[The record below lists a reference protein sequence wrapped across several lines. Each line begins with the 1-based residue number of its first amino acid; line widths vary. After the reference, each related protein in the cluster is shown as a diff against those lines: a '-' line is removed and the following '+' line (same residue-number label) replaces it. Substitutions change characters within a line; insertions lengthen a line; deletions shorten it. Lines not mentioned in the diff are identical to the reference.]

1 MSIPRAFIFDM
12 DGLLTDSESIGLT
25 VMRGCAALQGVDL
38 PTDAVRKTVGIHAAA
53 ASDFYHQYY
62 PALNTDQLFQ
72 DFHAAMHQA
81 ARSGRIPLKKGAVEL
96 LSALKMRGIPRAV
109 ASSSGM
115 DTIRTYLTALGVAED
130 FDVLLSAIGLPSKP
144 APDVFLRAA
153 EALHT
158 APENCLVLEDSVNGV
173 KAGRAAGMTVC
184 MVPDLF
190 PYTQALAPYCD
201 HVLPDLAAVIPLLG
215 P

>member
-1 MSIPRAFIFDM
+1 MSRFKAVIFDM
-12 DGLLTDSESIGLT
+12 DGLLTDSEAIGLII
-25 VMRGCAALQGVDL
+25 MRGCAARQGVDL

-53 ASDFYHQYY
+53 ASDFYHQHY
-62 PALNTDQLFQ
+62 PALNTDQLFR
-72 DFHAAMHQA
+72 DFRLAMHEA
-81 ARSGRIPLKKGAVEL
+81 ARAGRIPLKKGAAEL
-96 LSALKMRGIPRAV
+96 LAALNKRGIPRAV

-115 DTIRTYLTALGVAED
+115 ETIRTYLDSLGVLDD
-130 FDVLLSAIGLPSKP
+130 FDVLLTANGLPSKP

-153 EALHT
+153 EALHA
-158 APENCLVLEDSVNGV
+158 APESCLVLEDSVNGV
-173 KAGRAAGMTVC
+173 RAGRAAGMTVC

-190 PYTQALAPYCD
+190 PYTDALAPYCD